1 MTIEQIKQAVIAVI
15 QESTETEVEL
25 TENTHLVQEMGL
37 SSVEAML
44 LLSDLEDRF
53 YISIPASQLRN
64 VQTVRDLCQ
73 LVIHCLKN
81 PS

>member
-1 MTIEQIKQAVIAVI
+1 MTIQDVNQAVIAVI
-15 QESTETEVEL
+15 KSSTETELEV

-53 YISIPASQLRN
+53 GIRIPAGRLRDI
-64 VQTVRDLCQ
+64 QTVRDLCQ
-73 LVIHCLKN
+73 VVVNCLMK
-81 PS
+81 P